1 MSDDRQSDPALI
13 RGCLEGDQR
22 AWNTMVD
29 RYKRLVYSIPRRYG
43 MDDNDAE
50 DVFQNVFAIL
60 LRHLDQLKDQTR
72 LSSWLITTAHRECWR
87 LGRRKP
93 KDEPLEERDI
103 RADAPPDA
111 LIERWERQH
120 IVRTA
125 LERLGDPCKA
135 LLEALFL
142 CPSQQG
148 YETIAASL
156 NMKIGSIGPTR
167 ARCFKKMEAILNE
180 LGYQPDGAAE
190 DSRDE

>member
-1 MSDDRQSDPALI
+1 MSTDRQSDPVLI
-13 RGCLEGDQR
+13 RRCLAGESR
-22 AWNTMVD
+22 AWETMVD

-43 MDDNDAE
+43 MDDADAE

-60 LRHLDQLKDQTR
+60 LRHLDQLQDQTK
-72 LSSWLITTAHRECWR
+72 LSAWLITTAHRECWR

-111 LIERWERQH
+111 LIDRWERQH

-125 LERLGDPCKA
+125 LEQLGDPCKS

-142 CPSQQG
+142 NTSQPG
-148 YETIAASL
+148 YEAIARSL

-167 ARCFKKMEAILNE
+167 ARCFRKMQTILDE
-180 LGYQPDGAAE
+180 MGYTPDGATGGA
-190 DSRDE
+190 DGG